1 MLKNVIP
8 FTKEITFDNK
18 ISEIT
23 SISLEENYNCTEDTI
38 DGEFIVSGDYKT
50 HELSVNKESFSYKL
64 PFSVDLTEK
73 IIPDT
78 LNFEITDFSYDI
90 LNDNILKVNIEFSF
104 DAKRDESTR
113 DYASEVEE
121 LLNNDSLEEPKIE
134 EKIEVENEDRLDK
147 EDENTIIDSIKE
159 DDNEYITYHIHV
171 VKESETVESICAM
184 YKTNANLIAEY
195 NDLNDFKVGEKLII
209 VEEDEPE
216 YNFIIRSNIIHS
228 HFKCK
233 AKDLTSALELAKK
246 EAIKY
251 SKDYT
256 IGLNKSDL
264 QNHIDEI
271 LNYLYKGE

>member
-1 MLKNVIP
+1 MKNVIP

-134 EKIEVENEDRLDK
+134 EKIEDENEDRLDK
-147 EDENTIIDSIKE
+147 EDENTIIDSIKDE
-159 DDNEYITYHIHV
+159 DNEYITYHIHV
-171 VKESETVESICAM
+171 IKESEKVESICTM

-195 NDLNDFKVGEKLII
+195 NDLTDFKVGEKLII
-209 VEEDEPE
+209 VEEDE
-216 YNFIIRSNIIHS
+216 
-228 HFKCK
+228 
-233 AKDLTSALELAKK
+233 
-246 EAIKY
+246 
-251 SKDYT
+251 
-256 IGLNKSDL
+256 
-264 QNHIDEI
+264 
-271 LNYLYKGE
+271 

>member
-1 MLKNVIP
+1 MKNVIP

-121 LLNNDSLEEPKIE
+121 LLNNNSLEEPKIE
-134 EKIEVENEDRLDK
+134 EKIEDKNEDRLDK

-209 VEEDEPE
+209 VEEDE
-216 YNFIIRSNIIHS
+216 
-228 HFKCK
+228 
-233 AKDLTSALELAKK
+233 
-246 EAIKY
+246 
-251 SKDYT
+251 
-256 IGLNKSDL
+256 
-264 QNHIDEI
+264 
-271 LNYLYKGE
+271 